1 MGELIEWYKEV
12 ANNLMK
18 TGLRKYSEQ
27 NSLYNLVLNMKMDFS
42 FKENEE
48 ARKRIYKLHQLEGS
62 LTYIERMEIIEEGK
76 GSMEVEFVRG
86 ELSEGMT
93 LCFYDNQGKKSGRG
107 EILEIYIGKGEDKGR
122 FSEQG
127 NKGKIIFEYWQPV
140 TDRFW
145 NSQYLKEFT
154 LEK

>member
-1 MGELIEWYKEV
+1 METNYDKV
-12 ANNLMK
+12 
-18 TGLRKYSEQ
+18 EQ
-27 NSLYNLVLNMKMDFS
+27 SNGGKNMRF
-42 FKENEE
+42 FE
-48 ARKRIYKLHQLEGS
+48 LEGS

-93 LCFYDNQGKKSGRG
+93 LCFYDNQGKESGRG

-127 NKGKIIFEYWQPV
+127 NKGKIILAASNGPF
-140 TDRFW
+140 
-145 NSQYLKEFT
+145 
-154 LEK
+154 LEQSISERIHS

>member
-1 MGELIEWYKEV
+1 METNYDKV
-12 ANNLMK
+12 
-18 TGLRKYSEQ
+18 EQ
-27 NSLYNLVLNMKMDFS
+27 SNGGKNMRFFEYLKKQEPS
-42 FKENEE
+42 KENEE
-48 ARKRIYKLHQLEGS
+48 ARKRIYKLHQLEG
-62 LTYIERMEIIEEGK
+62 
-76 GSMEVEFVRG
+76 G

-93 LCFYDNQGKKSGRG
+93 LCFYDNQGKESGRG

>member
-1 MGELIEWYKEV
+1 
-12 ANNLMK
+12 MK
-18 TGLRKYSEQ
+18 DNILCHLKRPLTGQRKNISQ
-27 NSLYNLVLNMKMDFS
+27 KHLHGVVLTFV
-42 FKENEE
+42 
-48 ARKRIYKLHQLEGS
+48 
-62 LTYIERMEIIEEGK
+62 MEIIEEGK

-93 LCFYDNQGKKSGRG
+93 LCFYDNQGKESGRG

>member
-1 MGELIEWYKEV
+1 METNYDKV
-12 ANNLMK
+12 
-18 TGLRKYSEQ
+18 EQ
-27 NSLYNLVLNMKMDFS
+27 SNGGKNMRFFEYLKKQDPS
-42 FKENEE
+42 KENEE

-76 GSMEVEFVRG
+76 GSME
-86 ELSEGMT
+86 GMT
-93 LCFYDNQGKKSGRG
+93 LCCYDNQGKESGRG

>member
-1 MGELIEWYKEV
+1 METNYDKV
-12 ANNLMK
+12 
-18 TGLRKYSEQ
+18 EQ
-27 NSLYNLVLNMKMDFS
+27 SNGGKSMRFFEYLKKQEPS
-42 FKENEE
+42 KENEE

-62 LTYIERMEIIEEGK
+62 LTYIERMEII
-76 GSMEVEFVRG
+76 
-86 ELSEGMT
+86 
-93 LCFYDNQGKKSGRG
+93 
-107 EILEIYIGKGEDKGR
+107 
-122 FSEQG
+122 EQG

>member
-1 MGELIEWYKEV
+1 METNYDKV
-12 ANNLMK
+12 
-18 TGLRKYSEQ
+18 EQ
-27 NSLYNLVLNMKMDFS
+27 SNGGKNMRFFEYLKKQEPS
-42 FKENEE
+42 KENEE

-86 ELSEGMT
+86 E
-93 LCFYDNQGKKSGRG
+93 F
-107 EILEIYIGKGEDKGR
+107 LEIYIGKGEDKGR

>member
-1 MGELIEWYKEV
+1 MLLNSTYFKSRRWLK
-12 ANNLMK
+12 
-18 TGLRKYSEQ
+18 SE
-27 NSLYNLVLNMKMDFS
+27 
-42 FKENEE
+42 
-48 ARKRIYKLHQLEGS
+48 RIQ
-62 LTYIERMEIIEEGK
+62 
-76 GSMEVEFVRG
+76 
-86 ELSEGMT
+86 
-93 LCFYDNQGKKSGRG
+93 QGKESGRG

>member
-1 MGELIEWYKEV
+1 METNYDKV
-12 ANNLMK
+12 
-18 TGLRKYSEQ
+18 EQ
-27 NSLYNLVLNMKMDFS
+27 SNGGKNMRFFEYLKKQEPS
-42 FKENEE
+42 KENEE

-62 LTYIERMEIIEEGK
+62 LTYIERMEIIEEG
-76 GSMEVEFVRG
+76 
-86 ELSEGMT
+86 MT
-93 LCFYDNQGKKSGRG
+93 LCFYDNQGKESGRG

>member
-1 MGELIEWYKEV
+1 
-12 ANNLMK
+12 
-18 TGLRKYSEQ
+18 
-27 NSLYNLVLNMKMDFS
+27 
-42 FKENEE
+42 
-48 ARKRIYKLHQLEGS
+48 
-62 LTYIERMEIIEEGK
+62 MEIIEEGK

-93 LCFYDNQGKKSGRG
+93 LCFYDNQGKESGRG

-145 NSQYLKEFT
+145 NSQYQKEFT

>member
-1 MGELIEWYKEV
+1 METNYDKV
-12 ANNLMK
+12 
-18 TGLRKYSEQ
+18 EQ
-27 NSLYNLVLNMKMDFS
+27 SNGGKSMRFFEYLKKQEPS
-42 FKENEE
+42 KENEE

-62 LTYIERMEIIEEGK
+62 LTYIERMEVIEEGK

-86 ELSEGMT
+86 ELNEGMT
-93 LCFYDNQGKKSGRG
+93 LCFYDNQGKESGRG

>member
-1 MGELIEWYKEV
+1 MTNLPQRSCVICRAQKNKNELLRIVKNKDNIVKVDERGKE
-12 ANNLMK
+12 
-18 TGLRKYSEQ
+18 
-27 NSLYNLVLNMKMDFS
+27 
-42 FKENEE
+42 
-48 ARKRIYKLHQLEGS
+48 
-62 LTYIERMEIIEEGK
+62 
-76 GSMEVEFVRG
+76 
-86 ELSEGMT
+86 
-93 LCFYDNQGKKSGRG
+93 SGRG

>member
-1 MGELIEWYKEV
+1 MEDGE
-12 ANNLMK
+12 MK
-18 TGLRKYSEQ
+18 FFEYLKKQEPS
-27 NSLYNLVLNMKMDFS
+27 V
-42 FKENEE
+42 ENEE
-48 ARKRIYKLHQLEGS
+48 ARKRIYRLHQLEGS
-62 LTYIERMEIIEEGK
+62 LTYIDRMEMIDENK

-93 LCFYDNQGKKSGRG
+93 ISFYDHQAKESGRG

-127 NKGKIIFEYWQPV
+127 NKGKIIFEYWPPV
-140 TDRFW
+140 TERFW
-145 NSQYLKEFT
+145 NSQYLKEFN

>member
-1 MGELIEWYKEV
+1 
-12 ANNLMK
+12 
-18 TGLRKYSEQ
+18 
-27 NSLYNLVLNMKMDFS
+27 
-42 FKENEE
+42 
-48 ARKRIYKLHQLEGS
+48 
-62 LTYIERMEIIEEGK
+62 MEIIEEGK

-93 LCFYDNQGKKSGRG
+93 LCFYDNQGKESGRG

-145 NSQYLKEFT
+145 NSSVTERIHSRKINLKNFKKVLT
-154 LEK
+154 VVGNI